1 MKRVIHTAIVT
12 VIAAQ
17 VLIIGQGNDVAR
29 VLADVRRALG
39 GEEKLAAMKTLSAEG
54 TTTRLLPDGTSRG
67 SHFEMA
73 FELPDKFMKKEVIGV
88 INGASLSRTSGF
100 NGDAVIDATEMPPQ
114 LAGGGM
120 HTVMMRPGSGSM
132 PGGAPPT
139 AEQQQQMRA
148 AGLQSSRRE
157 FARLVVGMLGT
168 SVSVYPLEFSHAGMA
183 ESAEGKAD
191 VLEIKH
197 TDGFTAKI
205 FIDTASRLPLMLSWM
220 DKEPL
225 VMAPMTVTREG
236 AQASGSGGVQ
246 VVRGGSGGMSQEEIE
261 RLRREQQER
270 VKEAEARRQVVEYR
284 MFYAD
289 YKAVD
294 GVKLPTRIQRM
305 IAGRPVD
312 ELVLEKLKVN
322 PKLDAKT
329 FAPTTE
335 SR

>member
-1 MKRVIHTAIVT
+1 
-12 VIAAQ
+12 
-17 VLIIGQGNDVAR
+17 
-29 VLADVRRALG
+29 
-39 GEEKLAAMKTLSAEG
+39 
-54 TTTRLLPDGTSRG
+54 
-67 SHFEMA
+67 
-73 FELPDKFMKKEVIGV
+73 
-88 INGASLSRTSGF
+88 
-100 NGDAVIDATEMPPQ
+100 
-114 LAGGGM
+114 
-120 HTVMMRPGSGSM
+120 
-132 PGGAPPT
+132 
-139 AEQQQQMRA
+139 MRA
-148 AGLQSSRRE
+148 AALQSARRE
-157 FARLVVGMLGT
+157 FARFVVGMLGT
-168 SVSVYPLEFSHAGMA
+168 SVSVYPLEFSYAGQA

-191 VLEIKH
+191 VLQIKH

-225 VMAPMTVTREG
+225 VMAPMTITREG

-246 VVRGGSGGMSQEEIE
+246 VVRGGSSQEEIE

-270 VKEAEARRQVVEYR
+270 IKEAEARRQVVEYR

-329 FAPTTE
+329 FAPTSE